1 MALEVED
8 GTAKSDAESYVS
20 VAEASAY
27 HSLRGNTLWAT
38 MSEGEMEAA
47 LRRATDYL
55 VQTYRDQWAG
65 YRATT
70 TQALDW
76 PREEVQIKDAPALSY
91 YASDQV
97 PQGIKNACAL
107 MAFKAA
113 SGELDADQQPP
124 VAREKVGPIEV
135 EYAAGAR
142 PSVRYP
148 AIDKMLEPFLRGGRG
163 SIPVAR
169 A

>member
-8 GTAKSDAESYVS
+8 GTAKSNAESYVS
-20 VAEASAY
+20 VADASTY
-27 HSLRGNTLWAT
+27 HALRGNTLWAT

-55 VQTYRDQWAG
+55 VQTYRDLWAG
-65 YRATT
+65 CRATI

-76 PREEVQIKDAPALSY
+76 PREDAPIKDAPALSY
-91 YASDQV
+91 YASDEV
-97 PQGIKNACAL
+97 PQGVKNACAL

-113 SGELDADQQPP
+113 SGELDADLSPP
-124 VAREKVGPIEV
+124 VLSEKVGPIEV
-135 EYAAGAR
+135 AYAPGAR
-142 PSVRYP
+142 QTVRYP
-148 AIDKMLEPFLRGGRG
+148 AIDNMLAPFLRGGRG

>member
-91 YASDQV
+91 
-97 PQGIKNACAL
+97 
-107 MAFKAA
+107 
-113 SGELDADQQPP
+113 
-124 VAREKVGPIEV
+124 
-135 EYAAGAR
+135 
-142 PSVRYP
+142 
-148 AIDKMLEPFLRGGRG
+148 
-163 SIPVAR
+163 
-169 A
+169 